1 MLIERIK
8 NRVNKAMFN
17 RVVNGIADTPAMA
30 SDLTSDVVVT
40 SLVYSKGLNMALL
53 AIKSFLSKF
62 GAARVELLNDGS
74 LTSDDKQLIANQI
87 KDCVVIDIADV
98 DVGDCPRG
106 GCWERLIY
114 IIRRSRDAY
123 VIQVD
128 TDTVTFANVAEV
140 YDNYK
145 RNSSFTIGAPM
156 WQERVDLDY
165 LASYSNVP
173 GEQHV
178 QSLGEGKLADLNGIG
193 LTSYL
198 RGCAAFTGF
207 AKGCF
212 DFDVLENFSQQMANL
227 LGQQKWQDWG
237 SEQFASNVMISLD
250 NNANILPWPKYQNY
264 KFPEFSAQVQGR
276 ASVIHFIGSTR
287 FSDRQYQKLAKT
299 VIKKLQGAE
308 EATDFEGWFV
318 D

>member
-308 EATDFEGWFV
+308 EATDFEG
-318 D
+318 

>member
-17 RVVNGIADTPAMA
+17 RVVNGIADTPAIA

-198 RGCAAFTGF
+198 RGCAAFAGF

-264 KFPEFSAQVQGR
+264 KFPEFSAQIQGR

-308 EATDFEGWFV
+308 EATDFEG
-318 D
+318 